1 MRVHA
6 FRARAFRCSIAMS
19 AYILPNIV
27 LFAAVLGLL
36 FVVARKLPQAQKQ
49 LAETAGLP
57 KAGSDPAR
65 ILLVLRGKIRSVWQF
80 ILEAKGLR
88 DPLASRFRM
97 QQLLK
102 ANKKQVR
109 SRAVKISASH
119 QARVT
124 VGKASPSVT
133 PPPPKRKV
141 VLQTEQV
148 AIPAVEQPEPL
159 PAKAAISHAPTIASS
174 VVLASSAED
183 QLAESM
189 RQAKAYLDNK
199 QFFEARKLLESL
211 GSEAQN
217 NPVYWARLGYAQYH
231 LRVYSEAIRCYERSL
246 RLDASQSNRF
256 YNLALA
262 YEASGNRGRAIASL
276 EKAARLSP
284 DNPKF
289 AQTLQALR
297 V

>member
-1 MRVHA
+1 
-6 FRARAFRCSIAMS
+6 MS
-19 AYILPNIV
+19 AYVLPNIL

-36 FVVARKLPQAQKQ
+36 YVVARKLPQAQKH
-49 LAETAGLP
+49 LAETASLP
-57 KAGSDPAR
+57 TAGTDPAR
-65 ILLVLRGKIRSVWQF
+65 VLLVLRGKLRNMWQF
-80 ILEAKGLR
+80 VLEAKGLR

-119 QARVT
+119 QAKAL
-124 VGKASPSVT
+124 VGPVKAPT
-133 PPPPKRKV
+133 PVAAAPVKRK
-141 VLQTEQV
+141 
-148 AIPAVEQPEPL
+148 PAVPVSA
-159 PAKAAISHAPTIASS
+159 PAPVAAVAAVPPTPVSPARPTLHAPTIASQ
-174 VVLASSAED
+174 VTVAPFED

-189 RQAKAYLDNK
+189 RQAKAYLDNR

-211 GSEAQN
+211 SAEAQHAA
-217 NPVYWARLGYAQYH
+217 VYWARLGYAQYH

-246 RLDASQSNRF
+246 QLDPSQSNRY

-262 YEASGNRGRAIASL
+262 YEASGNRNKALAAL
-276 EKAARLSP
+276 EKAIRMSP

-289 AQTLQALR
+289 VQTLQALR

>member
-1 MRVHA
+1 
-6 FRARAFRCSIAMS
+6 MS
-19 AYILPNIV
+19 AYVLPNIV

-65 ILLVLRGKIRSVWQF
+65 ILLVLRGKLRNVWQF

-119 QARVT
+119 QARAV
-124 VGKASPSVT
+124 VAKPAPEPVQAVS
-133 PPPPKRKV
+133 KRKV
-141 VLQTEQV
+141 VPQAQPV
-148 AIPAVEQPEPL
+148 SVPAAESAESAAV
-159 PAKAAISHAPTIASS
+159 KAPVFHAPTIASL
-174 VVLASSAED
+174 VTVASAED

-211 GSEAQN
+211 GSEAQGN
-217 NPVYWARLGYAQYH
+217 AVYWARLGYAQYH

-246 RLDASQSNRF
+246 QLDASQSNRY